1 MNREKAI
8 EVVDLTKAAGE
19 WADDEDVFDA
29 LADAAARLTGA
40 ALEKYA
46 SVASSTAHV
55 AGRLFERPL
64 AFPRA

>member
-1 MNREKAI
+1 MYEEKAI
-8 EVVDLTKAAGE
+8 EVVDLTKAAGP

-29 LADAAARLTGA
+29 LADAAARITGA
-40 ALEKYA
+40 ALEEYA
-46 SVASSTAHV
+46 FVASPRAHV